1 MNKTITRAVIAT
13 TAMVLC
19 SATPGLSAPAVGSVD
34 KVQATVDAQRAEGTT
49 TRLKPASSVNFKDRL
64 VSGPA
69 ARMEATLKDGTK
81 LTLGENATLKIDEF
95 VYNPGQEGNRLALD
109 VNGAFL
115 FVGGKIEGP
124 TGGNVAIN
132 TPVGTLGVRGTTVWG
147 GPVDSGYGVIVLD
160 GLVSVTTKD
169 GQVVT
174 LKKGQG
180 TMIHF
185 NGKASDAAPWPKAR
199 VDRAVH
205 TITFGAR

>member
-1 MNKTITRAVIAT
+1 MNQKTFSALAVAAIA
-13 TAMVLC
+13 ALA
-19 SATPGLSAPAVGSVD
+19 ATPTLASPTVGSVD
-34 KVQATVDAQRAEGTT
+34 KVQASVTAEHDGGGVSTL
-49 TRLKPASSVNFKDRL
+49 RPASKVQFKDKL
-64 VSGPA
+64 VSGPES
-69 ARMEATLKDGTK
+69 RMEATLKDGTK
-81 LTLGENATLKIDEF
+81 LTLGANATLSVDEF

-132 TPVGTLGVRGTTVWG
+132 TPIGTLGVRGTTVWG
-147 GPVDSGYGVIVLD
+147 GKVDGGYGVIVLD

-169 GQVVT
+169 GQVVN

-185 NGKASDAAPWPKAR
+185 DGKASDAAPWPKAR
-199 VDRAVH
+199 VDRAVY
-205 TITFGAR
+205 TITMGGK